1 MALTDL
7 VTPLS
12 KRQTLGADVY
22 SQIRELLISGRMM
35 PGEQISLRTTA
46 QALGVSVMPVREAVY
61 QLVAEQALEV
71 TPNRAIRVPRIT
83 VSQFLEITAIRIHVE
98 GLAAQR
104 AAQTASPAL
113 VAELHACNE
122 ALSHEMGA
130 YEPDASRLIA
140 LNKTL
145 HFGVY
150 RAAGMPILLQMI
162 ESLWLRIG
170 PILNYDLRSGS
181 TRVKQRTAAGHHARL
196 IEALRRHDGNGAYE
210 ALKGDIDSAA
220 QYIISAGVLVT
231 ADDLP
236 A

>member
-22 SQIRELLISGRMM
+22 AQIRELLISGRIM

-71 TPNRAIRVPRIT
+71 MPNRAVRVPRIT

-104 AAQTASPAL
+104 AAQTATAAL
-113 VAELHACNE
+113 VAQLTDCNDTL
-122 ALSHEMGA
+122 AREMGA
-130 YEPDASRLIA
+130 PEPDASRLIA
-140 LNKTL
+140 LNKAL
-145 HFGVY
+145 HFAVY
-150 RAAGMPILLQMI
+150 QAAGMPILLQMI

-181 TRVKQRTAAGHHARL
+181 TRVQQRTAAGHHARL
-196 IEALRRHDGNGAYE
+196 IDALQHHDEAGAYE

-220 QYIISAGVLVT
+220 QYIVSAGVLVQ
-231 ADDLP
+231 ADEVRG
-236 A
+236 

>member
-22 SQIRELLISGRMM
+22 AQIRELLISGRIM

-71 TPNRAIRVPRIT
+71 MPNRAVRVPRIT

-104 AAQTASPAL
+104 AAQTATAAL
-113 VAELHACNE
+113 VAQLTDCNDTL
-122 ALSHEMGA
+122 AREMGA
-130 YEPDASRLIA
+130 PEPDASRLIA
-140 LNKTL
+140 LNKAL
-145 HFGVY
+145 HFAVY
-150 RAAGMPILLQMI
+150 QAAGMPILLQMI

-181 TRVKQRTAAGHHARL
+181 TRVQQRTAAGHHARL
-196 IEALRRHDGNGAYE
+196 IDALRRHDEAGAYE

-220 QYIISAGVLVT
+220 QYIVSAGVLVQ
-231 ADDLP
+231 ADE
-236 A
+236 ARG

>member
-7 VTPLS
+7 VTPLP

-22 SQIRELLISGRMM
+22 SQIRELLISGQMM

-46 QALGVSVMPVREAVY
+46 SALGVSVMPVREAVY

-104 AAQTASPAL
+104 ASQACTPSL
-113 VAELHACNE
+113 LAELKACNDE
-122 ALSHEMGA
+122 LSREMGRKDPA
-130 YEPDASRLIA
+130 APRLIG
-140 LNKTL
+140 LNKTF
-145 HFGVY
+145 HFSVY

-181 TRVKQRTAAGHHARL
+181 TRVRERIAAKHHARL
-196 IEALRRHDGNGAYE
+196 IEALERRDAEGAHE

-220 QYIISAGVLVT
+220 RYIVEAGVLVM
-231 ADDLP
+231 ADP
-236 A
+236 AST